1 MLLIMISWGW
11 SIDYTKFED
20 MEVIVVFMALVAFI
34 NSMMVMVSEIESNE

>member
-1 MLLIMISWGW
+1 MISWGW